1 MQDSGLDQLSAMSFD
16 DIVSFEQFFTK
27 FQKTN
32 DVILA
37 FEKELSEH
45 NKEIAKLIK
54 EEHELALR
62 EIEYHIGKEK
72 DETKRK
78 SDALALEELKQ
89 LEALHKAYLEM
100 NDLTEDKVSYD
111 QDDIPFRIQIK
122 NKSAKHL
129 FYRVYLS
136 SDKQSIDK
144 LTLFNKKESS
154 ERLLSKSEVKDLL
167 FDVQSM
173 NSKAPSADDV
183 TSGGGAEQFKF
194 MTSLFFPLFKY
205 YHELN

>member
-1 MQDSGLDQLSAMSFD
+1 MQDSGLEALTAMSFD
-16 DIVSFEQFFTK
+16 DITSFEQFFTK

-45 NKEIAKLIK
+45 NKEIGKLIK
-54 EEHELALR
+54 EEHDLSLR
-62 EIEYHIGKEK
+62 EMEHQVSREK
-72 DETKRK
+72 DETRKK

-89 LEALHKAYLEM
+89 LEQLHKVYLEM
-100 NDLTEDKVSYD
+100 NDLTDDKVNYD

-122 NKSAKHL
+122 NQNSRHL

-136 SDKQSIDK
+136 SDKQSIER

-154 ERLLSKSEVKDLL
+154 EKLMSKAEIKDLL
-167 FDVQSM
+167 FDIQSI
-173 NSKAPSADDV
+173 NSKTPSVEDV
-183 TSGGGAEQFKF
+183 SSSNNSEQFKF